1 MKKKRIFALVIEK
14 ITAMSDETILDKNEG
29 VKTPRTGNAE
39 NKQTAKESP
48 AKAKNEGKNKT
59 FGAAFLAGLVGLAGG
74 ILTPLEVFPQNSES
88 GIAGLAGLGDGLF
101 SKKTEEDSEE
111 IDLEETPEQENPDQ
125 DPALSA
131 TQAPAASERLFGHE
145 MDIAFNINDDMTFSQ
160 AFAAARHEVG
170 AGGLFVWHGHTY
182 GTYYADEWGA
192 MTPEDKEQYWADV
205 HHTTHHINH
214 VVEEHLSQDV
224 PLDSEAGT
232 LYLGDNDILDVIDT
246 DGDGVLDAAVVDAN
260 GNDIPDL
267 LLDTDG
273 DGNLDT
279 LATDVELQVN
289 AGEVHEINDIAIV
302 TTEKINPL
310 DDAIAEPD
318 ALETSEE
325 TATIEEPEIIEE
337 TAAIEEPEIIEE
349 TVDAEEAEVPEDDVV
364 MEDLEIAEESP
375 DFKAMTPDPEPDFFD
390 KQNLS
395 DENPAIE
402 FFTDNPL
409 DSDIPVDNGSDIGEI
424 V

>member
-1 MKKKRIFALVIEK
+1 
-14 ITAMSDETILDKNEG
+14 MSDETFLDKKEG

-39 NKQTAKESP
+39 NKQTAKEAP
-48 AKAKNEGKNKT
+48 TNAKNEGKKKT

-74 ILTPLEVFPQNSES
+74 ILTPLEVFPQNSGS
-88 GIAGLAGLGDGLF
+88 GIAGFAGLGDSL
-101 SKKTEEDSEE
+101 SPKKTEDDSDE
-111 IDLEETPEQENPDQ
+111 INLDEAPEQDNPDQ

-131 TQAPAASERLFGHE
+131 PQAPAASKHLFGHE
-145 MDIAFNINDDMTFSQ
+145 MDIAFHINDDMTFSQ

-182 GTYYADEWGA
+182 GTYYADEWNA

-205 HHTTHHINH
+205 HHTTLHINH

-224 PLDSEAGT
+224 ALDSEAGT

-267 LLDTDG
+267 LLDTDS
-273 DGNLDT
+273 DGHLDT

-289 AGEVHEINDIAIV
+289 IGEVHEINDIAIV

-310 DDAIAEPD
+310 DDAIIDPSVP
-318 ALETSEE
+318 ETSENV
-325 TATIEEPEIIEE
+325 
-337 TAAIEEPEIIEE
+337 AAIEEPEIIEE
-349 TVDAEEAEVPEDDVV
+349 TVTVEEAEVPEDNIV
-364 MEDLEIAEESP
+364 MGDPEIVEESP
-375 DFKAMTPDPEPDFFD
+375 DFQPLTPNTEPVVFD
-390 KQNLS
+390 KPTLS
-395 DENPAIE
+395 DENPTTE
-402 FFTDNPL
+402 FLTDNPL
-409 DSDIPVDNGSDIGEI
+409 DSDIPIDNGSDINEI